1 MSQQEG
7 AVATKKRVLVVDD
20 ERHIVRLVQVNL
32 ERHGYQVLTAYDGV
46 ECLEKARSEKPDL
59 IVLDV
64 MMPRLDGFQA
74 LQQLK
79 DDPQTKDIP
88 VIMLTA
94 RAQDRDVLA
103 GYTYGADLYLTKPFN
118 PLELI
123 SLVKRVFES
132 QEEQEGTYRL

>member
-1 MSQQEG
+1 MSTQP
-7 AVATKKRVLVVDD
+7 ATGQKKRVLVVDD

-32 ERHGYQVLTAYDGV
+32 ERQGYEVITAYDGV
-46 ECLEKARSEKPDL
+46 ECLEKAKSEKPDL

-64 MMPRLDGFQA
+64 MMPRMDGFEA
-74 LQQLK
+74 LQRLK
-79 DDPQTKDIP
+79 SDPETSYIP

-94 RAQDRDVLA
+94 RAQDRDVLQ
-103 GYTYGADLYLTKPFN
+103 GYQYGADLYLTKPFS

-132 QEEQEGTYRL
+132 QEEEGGAYRL